1 MFGIAQGLGLGLNHT
16 WFRKHNETY
25 PLYSVSHA
33 LLARTHTHTPKKS
46 LEVPRGTYTL
56 SKAKSHWGLPKIEE
70 TASNIAR

>member
-33 LLARTHTHTPKKS
+33 LLARTHTHTKKK
-46 LEVPRGTYTL
+46 P
-56 SKAKSHWGLPKIEE
+56 
-70 TASNIAR
+70 